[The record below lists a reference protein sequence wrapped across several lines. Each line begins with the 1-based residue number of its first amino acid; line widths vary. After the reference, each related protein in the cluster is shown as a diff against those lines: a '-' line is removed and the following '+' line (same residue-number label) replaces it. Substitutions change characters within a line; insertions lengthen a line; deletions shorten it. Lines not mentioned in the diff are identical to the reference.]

1 MIYKSQKYLT
11 SLTRT
16 GSNPWKTK
24 MQLNFAIPY
33 NKKQTKEPAETPRF
47 TSSRV
52 PVGALRVQRGGL
64 WRQVLCKAL
73 PVDEG
78 PRNQNQARLK

>member
-16 GSNPWKTK
+16 VSNPWKTK
-24 MQLNFAIPY
+24 MQSNFAIPY

-47 TSSRV
+47 TSSWV